1 MKMVNVPE
9 SVETVPNNANVVS
22 SRWVFK
28 YIRNHKGEI
37 VKKKIQIGSK
47 RLPATERI

>member
-1 MKMVNVPE
+1 MVNVPE

-22 SRWVFK
+22 SRFHFK
-28 YIRNHKGEI
+28 RNHKGEI